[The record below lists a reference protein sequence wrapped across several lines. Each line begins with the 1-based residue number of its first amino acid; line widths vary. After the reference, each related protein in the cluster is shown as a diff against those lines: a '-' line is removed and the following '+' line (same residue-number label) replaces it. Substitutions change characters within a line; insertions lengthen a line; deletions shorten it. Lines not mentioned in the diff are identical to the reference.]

1 MRNLFCALFLS
12 HGVPMMLMGD
22 EYGHSK
28 GGNNNTYCHDD
39 NLNWFNWNK
48 ALNQK
53 SELLRFVKLL
63 LKFRFSRSEFQRK
76 EHVSGDDIV
85 WHGETSFNPD
95 WSSTS
100 RFVAYTIK
108 GSDSST
114 YIAYNTSRINSDCKF
129 LDFL

>member
-28 GGNNNTYCHDD
+28 DGNNNTYCHDD
-39 NLNWFNWNK
+39 DLNWFNWNK
-48 ALNQK
+48 ASKQK
-53 SELLRFVKLL
+53 SDLLRFVKLL
-63 LKFRFSRSEFQRK
+63 MKFRFSRSEFRRQ

-85 WHGETSFNPD
+85 WHGETPFNPD
-95 WSSTS
+95 WSSIS

-108 GSDSST
+108 GSNSNT
-114 YIAYNTSRINSDCKF
+114 YIAYNTSKNQF
-129 LDFL
+129 LS